1 MQMIIETIYDQ
12 LNLYAVE
19 VVADYI
25 RSLPQGRSPD
35 PDQGSAM
42 MTSY

>member
-1 MQMIIETIYDQ
+1 MIIETIYDQ

-25 RSLPQGRSPD
+25 RSLPQGEIPGSRSRFGYD
-35 PDQGSAM
+35 DHLLK
-42 MTSY
+42 